1 MMKKIKLLVLALVL
15 GTTSL
20 FANSI
25 INPDVSKEEIRK
37 QIIEL
42 VQDSNDIVSELIDV
56 KVTFTFNTK
65 GEIVVLKV
73 GSTDRKVLTFI
84 REKLNGKVLENPGKV
99 YKQYSMP
106 IAIK

>member
-1 MMKKIKLLVLALVL
+1 MKKIKLLVLALVL

>member
-1 MMKKIKLLVLALVL
+1 MKNIKLLVITLIL
-15 GTTSL
+15 GTSSL

-25 INPDVSKEEIRK
+25 INPEVSKDEIRK

-42 VQDSNDIVSELIDV
+42 VQNSNDIVSEQIDV

-73 GSTDRKVLTFI
+73 GSKDKNVLAFI

-99 YKQYSMP
+99 FRQYSMP
-106 IAIK
+106 ISIK

>member
-1 MMKKIKLLVLALVL
+1 MKKIKLLVLALVL

-42 VQDSNDIVSELIDV
+42 VQDSNDIVSEPIDV

-84 REKLNGKVLENPGKV
+84 REKLNGKTLENPGKV